1 MNIFNEEL
9 TSIWNFEERGNWLT
23 HKGDY
28 PGNCSPKVI
37 RNLLLKYSKVNDI
50 VLDQFI
56 GSGTTAIEA
65 LLLNR
70 KVIGIDINQNALN
83 ICNSRIKELKGE
95 RAIKLGDAEEL
106 MVTNNSIDFICTHP
120 PYLDI
125 IKYSEN
131 IKNDLSLLNR
141 EQFYV
146 ALEKV
151 AKECYRVLKN
161 QSKCAIIIG
170 DVRKNGFIEPLG
182 FNVMTKF
189 LKCGF
194 KLKEIIIKEQHNC
207 KSTSKWI
214 EIAKKRNFLLIKH
227 EYIFV
232 FEKNYFK

>member
-1 MNIFNEEL
+1 MKKFEEEL
-9 TSIWNFEERGNWLT
+9 TSIWSFEKRGNWET

-37 RNLLLKYSKVNDI
+37 RNLIIKYTKENDI

-70 KVIGIDINQNALN
+70 RVIGIDINEKALN
-83 ICNSRIKELKGE
+83 ICNSRIKNLKGYNKIQLGNAE
-95 RAIKLGDAEEL
+95 SLKLQ
-106 MVTNNSIDFICTHP
+106 NNCIDFICTHP

-131 IKNDLSLLNR
+131 NKNDLSLFNK
-141 EQFYV
+141 EDYYN
-146 ALEKV
+146 AITKV
-151 AKECYRVLKN
+151 AQECYRVLKN
-161 QSKCAIIIG
+161 NCKCAIIIG
-170 DVRKNGFIEPLG
+170 DVRKKGYIEPLG
-182 FNVMTKF
+182 FNVMKIF
-189 LKCGF
+189 IDCGF

-207 KSTSKWI
+207 KSTQKWI
-214 EIAKKRNFLLIKH
+214 DIAKERNFLLIKH

-232 FEKNYFK
+232 FAKNYFK